1 MSGIAGD
8 PPPPTKIEEIFKTA
22 SSVEAE
28 VVRGLLDA
36 HGIEALIGSALSMSV
51 FPIRLGHPEFKIA
64 VAARDAHRARS
75 LIAAHL
81 DEAAAGEVRRLSETL
96 GPLEARIGY
105 EFRDLGLLEHAL
117 THRSRA
123 HEDAS
128 GGVIDNESMEF
139 LGDAVLGFVIAD
151 LLFTRFPSHDEG
163 YKSKVKAGV
172 VSAASLA
179 RLAAEIDLGR
189 YVLLGRGEEKTG
201 GRGKHAILADSFEA
215 LIAAVYLD
223 GGIEAASR
231 FILSRFGPLVAGAG
245 DRADEAEF
253 TEDWKSE
260 LQEWLQAEGLGLP
273 RYRLASTEGPDHRK
287 RFDVEV
293 MVGGAPAG
301 RASGRSKKDAEQQ
314 AARAALAR
322 LRFGGAG
329 TEGDPDMKD
338 RIDQGFTLI
347 ELLIVVAIISIIA
360 AIAVPGLMTAKMTGN
375 ETSAISSLRTTHAA
389 QLLFS
394 TACGNGGYAT
404 SFTTLGTPAPGSTQA
419 FISDD
424 LGRQA
429 APIKAGYNF
438 AMAAGA
444 GAVAGPNDCNGT
456 ATQTAYL
463 VTAVPLTF
471 GSSGTR
477 SFAVNANGSIWQ
489 VGNPAAPAEPFGPP
503 ATTIQ

>member
-1 MSGIAGD
+1 MEPEPGRL
-8 PPPPTKIEEIFKTA
+8 EEVFKTA
-22 SSVEAE
+22 SSIEAE
-28 VVRGLLDA
+28 VVRGLLEA
-36 HGIEALIGSALSMSV
+36 HGIETMVASALSPSV

-64 VAARDAHRARS
+64 VAQNAAHRSRS

-151 LLFTRFPSHDEG
+151 LLFTQFPAHDEG

-179 RLAAEIDLGR
+179 RLAAQIDLGR

-215 LIAAVYLD
+215 LIAAIYLD
-223 GGIEAASR
+223 GGIEAAR
-231 FILSRFGPLVAGAG
+231 TFILSRFAPLVEAAG
-245 DRADEAEF
+245 DRAAEATF

-273 RYRLASTEGPDHRK
+273 RYRVAAAEGPDHRK

-293 MVGGAPAG
+293 LVGGAPAG

-314 AARAALAR
+314 AARAALGT
-322 LRFGGAG
+322 LRYKGEQ
-329 TEGDPDMKD
+329 TMKG
-338 RIDQGFTLI
+338 RTDQGFTLI

-360 AIAVPGLMTAKMTGN
+360 AIAVPGLMSAKVNGN
-375 ETSAISSLRTTHAA
+375 EASAITALRATNAA
-389 QLLFS
+389 QLLYS
-394 TACGNGGYAT
+394 TSCGNGAYAP
-404 SFTTLGTPAPGSTQA
+404 SFIALGTPPPGGASTY
-419 FISDD
+419 ISDD
-424 LGRQA
+424 LGKQVT
-429 APIKAGYNF
+429 PLKNGYTF
-438 AMAAGA
+438 AIAAGA
-444 GAVAGPNDCNGT
+444 GSAAGPPDCNGSPT
-456 ATQTAYL
+456 ITTYL
-463 VTAVPLTF
+463 ATAVPQTF
-471 GSSGTR
+471 GSSGNR
-477 SFAVNANGSIWQ
+477 SFAVNMSASIWYL
-489 VGNPAAPAEPFGPP
+489 PAATPPTEPFGPP